1 MPPGRRTA
9 ALRALRRSRA
19 VRYAEPSRRLRALDA
34 SDPGRAQQWGLDAL
48 GVGAAWALSR
58 GAGVVVAVVDTGV
71 APAPDLAGRLLPGW
85 NVIAGSGDA
94 TDDNGHGTH
103 VAGTVAEV
111 EGNGLAESGVA
122 PEASILPVKV
132 LAADGTGSDV
142 DVAAG
147 IVWAA
152 DHGARI
158 VNLSLGG
165 SEASTVLADAV
176 AYARGKDV
184 LVVAAAG
191 NDGGT
196 VGVPARL
203 AGVLAVG
210 AVDAALVRA
219 PFSAGGRALDLV
231 APGVGILQQTLDG
244 AGGYADRSFSG
255 TSMATPHVAGVA
267 ALALAAGRAT
277 TALGLSR
284 LLTRTARDLG
294 LPGRDAAYGAGLVQ
308 ADAAL
313 GASWR
318 YPERNG
324 ESRPFLSADRT
335 GAMAARA
342 RRTGEPGGDPPRLE
356 GARRA
361 DAPRPQRRARERR
374 HPCDRCLQPG
384 AGAVRVVA
392 RGR

>member
-1 MPPGRRTA
+1 MAIPAARSSGASTPSGSARPGPLT
-9 ALRALRRSRA
+9 
-19 VRYAEPSRRLRALDA
+19 
-34 SDPGRAQQWGLDAL
+34 
-48 GVGAAWALSR
+48 R
-58 GAGVVVAVVDTGV
+58 GAGIVVAVVDTGV

-132 LAADGTGSDV
+132 LSADGTGSDV

-152 DHGARI
+152 DHAARI

-294 LPGRDAAYGAGLVQ
+294 PAGRDAAYGAGLVQ

-313 GASWR
+313 GA
-318 YPERNG
+318 
-324 ESRPFLSADRT
+324 FV
-335 GAMAARA
+335 
-342 RRTGEPGGDPPRLE
+342 
-356 GARRA
+356 
-361 DAPRPQRRARERR
+361 
-374 HPCDRCLQPG
+374 
-384 AGAVRVVA
+384 AVP
-392 RGR
+392 

>member
-1 MPPGRRTA
+1 MPRRDRRRRLVCVLATVLALLAPGAARAADTIVVGLRPGALSASVLNAAGAVQVGAVPRLRVVVVHVAPARRTS
-9 ALRALRRSRA
+9 ALRTLRRSRA
-19 VRYAEPSRRLRALDA
+19 VRYAEPVRRLQTLDLA
-34 SDPGRAQQWGLDAL
+34 PDPGRAQQWGLDAI
-48 GVGAAWALSR
+48 GAGAAWGVTR

-71 APAPDLAGRLLPGW
+71 AEAPDLAGRLLPGW
-85 NVIAGSGDA
+85 NAIARSDDA
-94 TDDNGHGTH
+94 ADDNGHGTH

-132 LAADGTGSDV
+132 LDSTGSGSDV

-165 SEASTVLADAV
+165 GEASTVLADGV
-176 AYARGKDV
+176 IYARSKGV
-184 LVVAAAG
+184 LIVAAAG
-191 NDGGT
+191 NDGGA

-210 AVDAALVRA
+210 AIDANQVRA

-244 AGGYADRSFSG
+244 VGGYADRSWSG
-255 TSMATPHVAGVA
+255 TSMASPHVAGVA

-277 TALGLSR
+277 TALGVAR
-284 LLTRTARDLG
+284 LLTRTALDLG
-294 LPGRDAAYGAGLVQ
+294 PPGRDPAYGAGLVR

-313 GASWR
+313 GV
-318 YPERNG
+318 
-324 ESRPFLSADRT
+324 
-335 GAMAARA
+335 
-342 RRTGEPGGDPPRLE
+342 
-356 GARRA
+356 
-361 DAPRPQRRARERR
+361 
-374 HPCDRCLQPG
+374 
-384 AGAVRVVA
+384 AVP
-392 RGR
+392 

>member
-1 MPPGRRTA
+1 MPQRTHRLSVVLVLSTLLIPGAARAADVVVGLRPGALAATALEAADAVQVGAVPRLRAVVVRLPPARRAA

-19 VRYAEPSRRLRALDA
+19 VRYAEPSRRLHALEG
-34 SDPGRAQQWGLDAL
+34 DPGRPQQWGLDAL
-48 GVGAAWALSR
+48 GVGAAWTLTR

-71 APAPDLAGRLLPGW
+71 APAPDLAGQLLPGW
-85 NVIAGSGDA
+85 NVIAGSADA
-94 TDDNGHGTH
+94 ADDNGHGTH

-132 LAADGTGSDV
+132 LSADGTGSDV

-152 DHGARI
+152 DHSARI

-165 SEASTVLADAV
+165 SERSTVLADAV
-176 AYARGKDV
+176 AYARTKGL

-231 APGVGILQQTLDG
+231 APGVGIVQQTLDG
-244 AGGYADRSFSG
+244 SGGFADRSLSG

-277 TALGLSR
+277 TALGLAR

-294 LPGRDAAYGAGLVQ
+294 PEGRDAAYGAGLVQ
-308 ADAAL
+308 ADAAV
-313 GASWR
+313 
-318 YPERNG
+318 
-324 ESRPFLSADRT
+324 
-335 GAMAARA
+335 
-342 RRTGEPGGDPPRLE
+342 
-356 GARRA
+356 
-361 DAPRPQRRARERR
+361 
-374 HPCDRCLQPG
+374 
-384 AGAVRVVA
+384 GAVP
-392 RGR
+392 

>member
-1 MPPGRRTA
+1 MPQRTRRLLIVLCVLPVLLIPGVARAGDVVVVGLRPGALAATALSGVVQVGAVPRLRAVVVQLPPGHRTA

-19 VRYAEPSRRLRALDA
+19 VRYAEPSRRLRALDG
-34 SDPGRAQQWGLDAL
+34 DPGRAQQWGLDAL

-58 GAGVVVAVVDTGV
+58 GAGIVVAVVDTGV

-176 AYARGKDV
+176 AYARAKDV

-267 ALALAAGRAT
+267 ALAFAAGRAT

-294 LPGRDAAYGAGLVQ
+294 PAGRDAAYGAGLVQ

-313 GASWR
+313 GA
-318 YPERNG
+318 
-324 ESRPFLSADRT
+324 FV
-335 GAMAARA
+335 
-342 RRTGEPGGDPPRLE
+342 
-356 GARRA
+356 
-361 DAPRPQRRARERR
+361 
-374 HPCDRCLQPG
+374 
-384 AGAVRVVA
+384 AVP
-392 RGR
+392 

>member
-1 MPPGRRTA
+1 MAATALDAADAVQVGAVPRLRAVVVRLPPARRAA

-19 VRYAEPSRRLRALDA
+19 VRYAEPLRRLHALDDRQP
-34 SDPGRAQQWGLDAL
+34 DPGRAQQWGLDAI
-48 GVGAAWALSR
+48 GADAAWTVTR

-85 NVIAGSGDA
+85 NVIAGSDDA
-94 TDDNGHGTH
+94 VDDNGHGTH

-132 LAADGTGSDV
+132 LDANGTGSDV

-165 SEASTVLADAV
+165 SESSTVLADAV
-176 AYARGKDV
+176 AYARAKGV
-184 LVVAAAG
+184 LIVAAAG

-277 TALGLSR
+277 TAPGLTR
-284 LLTRTARDLG
+284 LLDADGARSRRG
-294 LPGRDAAYGAGLVQ
+294 GPGRGLRRRPRAGGRG
-308 ADAAL
+308 L
-313 GASWR
+313 G
-318 YPERNG
+318 
-324 ESRPFLSADRT
+324 
-335 GAMAARA
+335 
-342 RRTGEPGGDPPRLE
+342 
-356 GARRA
+356 
-361 DAPRPQRRARERR
+361 
-374 HPCDRCLQPG
+374 
-384 AGAVRVVA
+384 VVA
-392 RGR
+392 VP

>member
-1 MPPGRRTA
+1 MPRRLSFVVVFLLPALLVPGAARAGDVVIGLRPGALAAAALDAADAVQVGAVPRLRAVVVRLPAAHRTA

-19 VRYAEPSRRLRALDA
+19 VRYAEPSRRLHALDVA
-34 SDPGRAQQWGLDAL
+34 DPGRPRQWGLDAI

-132 LAADGTGSDV
+132 LSADGTGSDV

-152 DHGARI
+152 DHAARV

-165 SEASTVLADAV
+165 SETSTVLADAV
-176 AYARGKDV
+176 AYARDKNV

-203 AGVLAVG
+203 AGVVAVG

-231 APGVGILQQTLDG
+231 APGVAILQQTLDG
-244 AGGYADRSFSG
+244 TGGYSDRAFSG

-277 TALGLSR
+277 TALGLAR

-294 LPGRDAAYGAGLVQ
+294 PEGRDAAYGAGLVQ

-313 GASWR
+313 GA
-318 YPERNG
+318 
-324 ESRPFLSADRT
+324 
-335 GAMAARA
+335 
-342 RRTGEPGGDPPRLE
+342 
-356 GARRA
+356 
-361 DAPRPQRRARERR
+361 
-374 HPCDRCLQPG
+374 
-384 AGAVRVVA
+384 AGALPVP
-392 RGR
+392 